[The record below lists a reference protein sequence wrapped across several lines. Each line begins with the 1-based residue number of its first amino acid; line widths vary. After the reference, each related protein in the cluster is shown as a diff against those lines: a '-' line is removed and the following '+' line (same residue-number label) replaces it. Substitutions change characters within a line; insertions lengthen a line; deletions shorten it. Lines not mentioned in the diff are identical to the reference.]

1 MQKPSPEAAASEG
14 RQNVHFL
21 DVRGRFKNRNGDHPD
36 RRAALYFASD
46 PDLGPGDKIGH
57 PFARERTVTGFIDQ
71 TKSVEHRPGLVFY
84 FRERVGFVVTRRP
97 YCETVGVVVWG
108 LFYERHHLLLA
119 EHES

>member
-1 MQKPSPEAAASEG
+1 MYAVDSRTETAIIPTGGPLSILHPTQTWDLATRSAILLPGNERSRAS
-14 RQNVHFL
+14 
-21 DVRGRFKNRNGDHPD
+21 
-36 RRAALYFASD
+36 S
-46 PDLGPGDKIGH
+46 
-57 PFARERTVTGFIDQ
+57 IDQ

-84 FRERVGFVVTRRP
+84 FRERAGFVVTRRP